1 MKNIEDFDFYQRKS
15 IEDMYKVSIDAL
27 AAEMY
32 RKTRILWEQMNVDN
46 AKTETLI
53 KARDMI
59 QKGLDKRLS
68 Q

>member
-15 IEDMYKVSIDAL
+15 IEDMDKISIDDL

-32 RKTRILWEQMNVDN
+32 CKTRILWEQMNVEN

-53 KARDMI
+53 AARDMI
-59 QKGLDKRLS
+59 QKELDKRLS
-68 Q
+68 